1 MTTEQ
6 ATRLDALLR
15 NARVRVDAVDAEW
28 LLAHVLG
35 KPRSWLFAHG
45 DALLPIGVAERFDA
59 LVARRARGEP
69 VAYLTGSRGFWRFDL
84 AVTPDTLIPRPET
97 ELLVEEALR
106 RLPACQS
113 LRVAD
118 LGTGSG
124 AIALAIAGERPLAA
138 VVATDRSEAALAVA
152 RGNARA
158 LGAANITFLCG
169 DWYAP
174 LRDQRF
180 DLIASNPPYIAEGDD
195 HLRRGDLRFEPRGA
209 LTPGGDGLEAIRI
222 LAAGAPGHLRPGGW
236 LLLEHGHDQGDQVRA
251 LLAAAGLV
259 DVATSAD
266 LERRDRV
273 TLGRWAPGA
282 SG

>member
-106 RLPACQS
+106 RLPARQS

-158 LGAANITFLCG
+158 LGAGNITFLCG

-195 HLRRGDLRFEPRGA
+195 HLQRGDLRFEPRGA